1 MNFSLKVLVLCAALA
16 IGVAGCGGG
25 SDSSTGSSESS
36 APTEANESST
46 KSGESS
52 EESAESV
59 PKASPD
65 EKKTKPTVTVPKGVS
80 PKNFATR
87 ELEEGTGAT
96 AKKGDEVTVQYVGV
110 GYDSEEEFDSSWSRN
125 EPFTFTLG
133 AGEVIKGWDQGVD
146 GMKVGGRRELL
157 IPGELAYG
165 AAGSP
170 PKIGPNETLIFVID
184 LLSVE

>member
-1 MNFSLKVLVLCAALA
+1 MKFSLIIMALCAALA

-25 SDSSTGSSESS
+25 SDSSTDSTDSGAS
-36 APTEANESST
+36 TEAGESST

-52 EESAESV
+52 KESAESV

-65 EKKTKPTVTVPKGVS
+65 EKKTKPTVTVPKGVPPTS
-80 PKNFATR
+80 FATK
-87 ELEEGTGAT
+87 ELEEGTGPE
-96 AKKGDEVTVQYVGV
+96 AKKGDEVTVEYVGV
-110 GYDSEEEFDSSWSRN
+110 GYDSEKEFDSSWGK
-125 EPFTFTLG
+125 EPFPFTIG
-133 AGEVIKGWDQGVD
+133 AGNVIQGWEQGVV

-165 AAGSP
+165 AEGSP
-170 PKIGPNETLIFVID
+170 PDIAPNETLIFVID